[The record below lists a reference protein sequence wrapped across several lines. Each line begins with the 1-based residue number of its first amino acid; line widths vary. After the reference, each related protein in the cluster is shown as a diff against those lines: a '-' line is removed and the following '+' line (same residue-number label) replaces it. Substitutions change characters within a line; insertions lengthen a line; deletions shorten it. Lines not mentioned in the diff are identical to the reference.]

1 MTHAFFFLLTL
12 IFAALCIMQA
22 IYGLSFYYLL
32 WISWRHRFDDPP
44 PPRLKEYPG
53 VTVQLPIYNE
63 AFVAARAIR
72 SLAQLD
78 WPNLTIQILDDSTDH
93 TSDIVREVI
102 AEYADRPIRFQHIR
116 RGTREGFKAG
126 ALAYGMTQ
134 TDDDY
139 FAIFDADFLP
149 NPHFLKR
156 MMPYIV
162 AEPSYAFVQARWGHL
177 NPDDSI
183 LTRIQSVS
191 IDGHFMVEQFARS
204 RGKHFFNFNG
214 TAGIWR
220 RTAIEDGG
228 GWHAKTLTEDLE
240 LSYRCLM
247 RGWDALLIRDVV
259 VRAELPN
266 DVMAYRRQQSR
277 WAQGSI
283 KCLELMI
290 PQVMKSSANWLTR
303 WQGIM
308 HLSGYGFHLVLFSV
322 ALCYPLVLLA
332 GLHYDP
338 RLPNLYGLAPFL
350 MVTTFA
356 PGVFFLYGQHLLGKT
371 WWKQFPTM
379 MLMWAVG
386 QGLMLIVVRATVKS
400 LLNKGHVFERTPK
413 TGAAKQRQQYRV
425 PIDGLVWLEIPWG
438 IFNMLVSALAW
449 LNGYWAIGIFAGM
462 FGIGALFMVFIVF
475 KDRLGSG
482 PSEPAPV
489 TSNASLSVQSVQ

>member
-1 MTHAFFFLLTL
+1 
-12 IFAALCIMQA
+12 MQT

-44 PPRLKEYPG
+44 PPPLTEYPG

-72 SLAQLD
+72 ALAQLD
-78 WPNLTIQILDDSTDH
+78 WPNLTIQILDDSTDN
-93 TSDIVREVI
+93 TPDIVREVI
-102 AEYADRPIRFQHIR
+102 KEYADRPVRIQHIR
-116 RGTREGFKAG
+116 RGSREGFKAG

-134 TDDDY
+134 TDDEY

-162 AEPSYAFVQARWGHL
+162 AEPTYAFVQARWGHL
-177 NPDDSI
+177 NANESI
-183 LTRIQSVS
+183 LTKIQSLS

-220 RTAIEDGG
+220 RAAIEDGG
-228 GWHAKTLTEDLE
+228 GWDAKTLTEDLE

-266 DVMAYRRQQSR
+266 DVMAYRRQQAR

-290 PQVMKSSANWLTR
+290 PQVLNSKSNWLTK

-338 RLPNLYGLAPFL
+338 RLPNLYGLAPLL
-350 MVTTFA
+350 MFTTFA
-356 PGVFFLYGQHLLGKT
+356 PGAFFLYGQHLLDKV
-371 WWKQFPTM
+371 WWKQFPKM

-386 QGLMLIVVRATVKS
+386 QGLMLIVVRAAVKA
-400 LLNKGHVFERTPK
+400 LLNKGHTFERTPK
-413 TGAAKQRQQYRV
+413 TGAEKKRKHYRV
-425 PIDGLVWLEIPWG
+425 KIDWLVWAEIPWG
-438 IFNMLVSALAW
+438 LFNLVVSTLCF
-449 LNGYWAIGIFAGM
+449 LHGYWAIGIFAGM
-462 FGIGALFMVFIVF
+462 FGTGALFMVFIVF
-475 KDRLGSG
+475 KDRLTPGS
-482 PSEPAPV
+482 SDETPAVDPI
-489 TSNASLSVQSVQ
+489 LSTQSAQ